1 MIMKTKMMRIYT
13 VYDKYIKANCR
24 EEEEWAGD
32 IPNLIPKT
40 GANTVFVSA
49 VQSKRN
55 VLMAVLCVPIAIILS
70 YQGIIALLRRKNE
83 KVLR

>member
-1 MIMKTKMMRIYT
+1 M
-13 VYDKYIKANCR
+13 YDKYIAVNIK
-24 EEEEWAGD
+24 EEEEWTGD

-40 GANTVFVSA
+40 GVNTVFVSA

-55 VLMAVLCVPIAIILS
+55 VLMAVLCVPIAMILS